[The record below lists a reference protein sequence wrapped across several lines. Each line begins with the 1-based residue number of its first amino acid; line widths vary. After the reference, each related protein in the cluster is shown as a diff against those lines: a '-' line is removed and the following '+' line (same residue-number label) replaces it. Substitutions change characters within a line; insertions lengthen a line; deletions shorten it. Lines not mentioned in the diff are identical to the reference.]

1 MARLLDCTTVSIV
14 LPAHDGLRGIWYNHM
29 PMFCEL
35 GLGIMKIGGTASEDK
50 PVPTDTFLLVD
61 GGFALISSNVV
72 TVIAYDALTI
82 QDILAE
88 KPQKLLKDVLT
99 RPIGDGYLLQQ
110 RQHDIARNAFIEKLS
125 QMAASSTL

>member
-1 MARLLDCTTVSIV
+1 
-14 LPAHDGLRGIWYNHM
+14 M

-35 GLGIMKIGGTASEDK
+35 GLGIMEIRGTASEDK

-72 TVIAYDALTI
+72 TIIAYDVLTI

-88 KPQKLLKDVLT
+88 KPQRLLKDVLA
-99 RPIGDGYLLQQ
+99 RPISDGYSLQQ

-125 QMAASSTL
+125 RMASSTL